1 MNGVI
6 VKALSG
12 FYYINNGGN
21 IYECRARGSFRKSG
35 TSPLVGDKAEFQLLG
50 GTAGVVTEILPRKN
64 ALSRPPVANIDKL
77 FIVSAYKNP
86 EPNAYVIDKIT
97 AIAEYSGIEPVI
109 VFNKCDTGD
118 FSDWERIYR
127 HAGFKV
133 YTVSAETGDG
143 LYYLKRELKNSVSA
157 FTGNSGVG
165 KSSLLN
171 ALFGEHILKTGDV
184 SEKLG
189 RGKHTTRHTELFYA
203 GDGGFV
209 ADTPGFSSVD
219 YDFSDY
225 AFKQNLVYSFRDLK
239 KYADTCRFSS
249 CTHTCEKGCGII
261 KAAED
266 GKIEKSRFES
276 YRTLF
281 NELKD
286 LKPWNAA
293 KRK

>member
-1 MNGVI
+1 M
-6 VKALSG
+6 
-12 FYYINNGGN
+12 
-21 IYECRARGSFRKSG
+21 
-35 TSPLVGDKAEFQLLG
+35 GDKAEFELSG
-50 GTAGVVTEILPRKN
+50 GTSGVVTEILPRKN

-77 FIVSAYKNP
+77 FIVSAYENP

-97 AIAEYSGIEPVI
+97 AIAEYADIEPII

-118 FSDWERIYR
+118 FGYWERIYR

-133 YTVSAETGDG
+133 YTVSAETGEG
-143 LYYLKRELKNSVSA
+143 LAALKEELKNSVSA

-165 KSSLLN
+165 KSSILN
-171 ALFGEHILKTGDV
+171 ALFGGHILKTGDV

-189 RGKHTTRHTELFYA
+189 RGKHTTRHTELFYV

-219 YDFSDY
+219 YDSSDY
-225 AFKQNLVYSFRDLK
+225 AFKESLIYCFRDLK
-239 KYADTCRFSS
+239 LYADNCRFTS
-249 CTHTCEKGCGII
+249 CTHTGDGGCGVI
-261 KAAED
+261 KALQNGE
-266 GKIEKSRFES
+266 IEKSRFDS
-276 YRTLF
+276 YKALF

-286 LKPWNAA
+286 LKPWNTA